1 MAAFVGPT
9 PLGAGSTRSCP
20 AAAAY
25 RRPPPLSPFSPAHP
39 LQSPLPRPN
48 RSVGRAVIHT
58 MATEGPPPPPPPPPP
73 RPPPP
78 PPPPRP
84 LTASEIMATR
94 LGRDPVEERSR
105 QEAAA
110 AIRDAAL
117 AKERRRDR
125 TLAVIGPAIGAAL
138 YFLVAANP
146 VSPLTI
152 LHQLDASSPSPEAV
166 AASNRPTVMEFYA
179 DWCAAC
185 RDGAAGL
192 SLLEARYAPDVN
204 FVVVD
209 AANEANAALVDKWGV
224 DGIPR
229 LVLLDRRGAVL
240 TNFIGG
246 VPKEILAEDIDAM
259 LSGKPLPNLGLDMS
273 SIMGGGDDDN

>member
-1 MAAFVGPT
+1 MAAGGP
-9 PLGAGSTRSCP
+9 P
-20 AAAAY
+20 A
-25 RRPPPLSPFSPAHP
+25 PPPTD
-39 LQSPLPRPN
+39 
-48 RSVGRAVIHT
+48 G
-58 MATEGPPPPPPPPPP
+58 EPPPS
-73 RPPPP
+73 
-78 PPPPRP
+78 PPRP
-84 LTASEIMATR
+84 LTASELVAAR
-94 LGRDPVEERSR
+94 LGRDPAAERRR

-117 AKERRRDR
+117 AKERTRDR

-152 LHQLDASSPSPEAV
+152 LHQLDASSPTPEAV

-204 FVVVD
+204 FVLVD

-273 SIMGGGDDDN
+273 SIMGGGDDDY